1 MIVMDIIG
9 VLLAVMSLVVVAGLV
24 LSEKKGNQFCH
35 VLYSTTQ
42 SICIEKIWQS
52 I

>member
-24 LSEKKGNQFCH
+24 LSEKKGNHFCH
-35 VLYSTTQ
+35 GF
-42 SICIEKIWQS
+42 I
-52 I
+52 